1 MRDFVVFDP
10 ATGRILRRG
19 VTTGAVAD
27 QAEPPLRVIAAAGS
41 FRTDY
46 VDIAAS
52 PPLTPTKSALSASG
66 EPPVRREPRVLPR
79 PELSGFDRTAVAAGE
94 VLTMTAPEGCVVIVD
109 GTPYPPQSG
118 GTLAIRFDH
127 PGVYVV
133 EIDHFPFL
141 PFRAEITCSS

>member
-10 ATGRILRRG
+10 ATGRIRRCG

-27 QAEPPLRVIAAAGS
+27 QAEPPLRLIAAAGS
-41 FRTDY
+41 FCTDY

-52 PPLTPTKSALSASG
+52 P
-66 EPPVRREPRVLPR
+66 PRVLPR

-94 VLTMTAPEGCVVIVD
+94 ALTMAAPEGCVVIVD
-109 GTPYPPQSG
+109 GTPHPPQSG

-133 EIDHFPFL
+133 EIDHFPFQ